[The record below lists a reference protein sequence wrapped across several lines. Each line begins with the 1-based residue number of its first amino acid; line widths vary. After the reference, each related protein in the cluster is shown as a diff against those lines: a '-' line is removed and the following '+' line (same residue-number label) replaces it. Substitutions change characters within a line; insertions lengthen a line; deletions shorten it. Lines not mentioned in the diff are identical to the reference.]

1 MNKLTRNP
9 ETDFYAFTNEKALIK
24 KEATKETSDTLIFL
38 QQFNQL
44 LVQNNEKAGKGFP
57 RMTWINK
64 NEFRFQKGNKF
75 YLCNPESQRIVL
87 LTQIPENAGNVDISE
102 SSQHI
107 AYTLD
112 NNLYIN
118 LRGEQRIISDE
129 KNSGILYGCLLYT
142 SPSPRDRTRSRMP
155 SSA

>member
-1 MNKLTRNP
+1 MNYTSLSLSKKKLLVLFLLLNYVLISQAQEKHFTAEDASYNNPALYPKGLSNLSWIP

-64 NEFRFQKGNKF
+64 NEFRF
-75 YLCNPESQRIVL
+75 
-87 LTQIPENAGNVDISE
+87 
-102 SSQHI
+102 
-107 AYTLD
+107 
-112 NNLYIN
+112 
-118 LRGEQRIISDE
+118 
-129 KNSGILYGCLLYT
+129 
-142 SPSPRDRTRSRMP
+142 
-155 SSA
+155 